1 MKTEEVIE
9 QLGNILRGSIT
20 NAIDETLPE
29 LLKQL
34 DVSESTLESKNQI
47 IATLE
52 ARLAEADD
60 KIATLE
66 LAKAKAEESAKE
78 KSWLANE
85 LGKFVSDVANGIYE
99 GQEMAAARRIYDLNS
114 GSLNKRRINACNYE
128 SLADAEKAFAF
139 MRGREQYTS
148 QDLLQW
154 LFELSQKA

>member
-34 DVSESTLESKNQI
+34 DVSESTLASKNQI
-47 IATLE
+47 IETLE

-99 GQEMAAARRIYDLNS
+99 GQEMTAARRIYDLNS
-114 GSLNKRRINACNYE
+114 GSLNKRRINACNYG

>member
-1 MKTEEVIE
+1 MTSEELTNR
-9 QLGNILRGSIT
+9 LGNVLAASIT
-20 NAIDETLPE
+20 HAVGETLPE

-52 ARLAEADD
+52 ARLAEADA

-66 LAKAKAEESAKE
+66 LAKAKAEDSAKE

-128 SLADAEKAFAF
+128 SLADAERAFAF
-139 MRGREQYTS
+139 MRGMEQYTS

-154 LFELSQKA
+154 LFEFSQKA

>member
-9 QLGNILRGSIT
+9 QLGNILRGSLT

-34 DVSESTLESKNQI
+34 DVSESTLASKNQI
-47 IATLE
+47 IETLE
-52 ARLAEADD
+52 ARLAEADA

-78 KSWLANE
+78 KSWMANE

-114 GSLNKRRINACNYE
+114 GSLNKQRTNASNYE
-128 SLADAEKAFAF
+128 TLADAEKAFAF

-154 LFELSQKA
+154 LFEPSHTA